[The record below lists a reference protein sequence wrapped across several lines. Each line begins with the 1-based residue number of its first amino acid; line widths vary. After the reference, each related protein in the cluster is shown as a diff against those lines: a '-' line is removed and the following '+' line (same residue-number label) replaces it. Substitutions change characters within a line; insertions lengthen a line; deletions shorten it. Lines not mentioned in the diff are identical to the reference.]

1 MPDNKKIELHSESV
15 QEILGT
21 PPRWIVRYGI
31 MIIFVIILLLIIGSK
46 YIKYPEILKTT
57 MSICR
62 NDSLKGNPFECRI
75 LLLSKDVNSIGKDQ
89 RIIVKLD
96 DYPHTDYGVVELKID
111 DSHVIIE
118 DDTNEGSKMI
128 VVKLPDCLF
137 THQNKYIPYHQNM
150 TGTADIIIDEISLF
164 DRIITMR

>member
-31 MIIFVIILLLIIGSK
+31 MIIFLITLLLIIGSK
-46 YIKYPEILKTT
+46 CIKYPEILKTT

-62 NDSLKGNPFECRI
+62 NDSLKSNPFECRI

-118 DDTNEGSKMI
+118 DNTNEGSKMI
-128 VVKLPDCLF
+128 VVKLPDSLF

-164 DRIITMR
+164 DRIVTMR

>member
-1 MPDNKKIELHSESV
+1 MPDKKRIELHSESV

-21 PPRWIVRYGI
+21 PPKWIVRYGI
-31 MIIFVIILLLIIGSK
+31 MIIFVITLLLIIGSK
-46 YIKYPEILKTT
+46 CIKYPEILTTT
-57 MSICR
+57 MLISR
-62 NDSLKGNPFECRI
+62 NDSIKDNPFECRI
-75 LLLSKDVNSIGKDQ
+75 LLLTKDVNSIGKDQ

-118 DDTNEGSKMI
+118 DDTNEGSKTI
-128 VVKLPDCLF
+128 VVKLPDSLF

-164 DRIITMR
+164 DRIVTMR